1 MQKDPPGVAPA
12 AHPWTRHAA
21 HGLSAPLEGWA
32 IDPNAKLPGEEDQAG
47 HILAAQ
53 LGGSGLVRSS
63 LNRTG
68 LLRSRL
74 GHPDACTGPEP
85 LAARL
90 TRPRP
95 NVAGPAE
102 TTKKPSKRAQLHDS
116 TRVNAN
122 ARLNVLL

>member
-1 MQKDPPGVAPA
+1 MLDEAGLAEDDALVDVAMPDVLDDA
-12 AHPWTRHAA
+12 CT
-21 HGLSAPLEGWA
+21 
-32 IDPNAKLPGEEDQAG
+32 D
-47 HILAAQ
+47 LAAQ

-102 TTKKPSKRAQLHDS
+102 TPKKPSKRAQLHDS

-122 ARLNVLL
+122 T